1 VIVRPGVSV
10 VESTRAQGRI
20 NMGRL
25 RITVLGGV
33 SVQHAA
39 GTGIALPGKAQALI
53 GYLALQGGQTQPR
66 DKLTAILWPGVPHQ
80 RARHNLRQLLLLVRQ
95 ALPAESLEDTGD
107 GVALDTAAVEVDATE
122 FERLVR
128 IGETDALTQAATLYR
143 GDVLAGLG
151 QQSEAFEEWLLPE
164 RERLRELAVEA
175 FTKLLGYQVDA
186 SAVGAAI
193 QTAARLLAL
202 DPTHEPAHRVLMRLH
217 VQQGRRAAAL
227 RQYRTCVSILQR
239 ELGAE
244 PEAATRELYQ
254 DIVQRRH
261 EQVRDASTRA
271 RHLSTKSTAGGAG
284 HRVRSETVNVET
296 PLIGRS
302 AELVVL
308 HRALDDAR
316 SGRGRIVVLLGEA
329 GIGKSRLVAEVTTE
343 ARQGIG
349 RVLFGRAYES
359 AQILP
364 FGPWVDAIRN
374 TGLLTEEATLSGL
387 SPVWRAELAR
397 LFPELAGP
405 DLPAPSD
412 DYLHLFE
419 SLVHLIAQVAAARP
433 ITIVIE
439 DVHWADEMSVRLL
452 SFVGHRVQA
461 RRVLVLTTAR
471 EEELADADVLRR
483 VLEELR
489 RDGHDELL
497 LSPLSR
503 SDTSALVQSL
513 TAATSDPQAVARL
526 TEQVWATSEGNPFVA
541 VEALRALGEGMR
553 LPTWARLPVPQRVKD
568 LVNGR
573 AERLSDRARQLLAV
587 AAVIGRE
594 FDFTLLQRASG
605 LTDREAAA
613 GVEELV
619 RRRMLHDVDDG
630 FDFTHDRIRE
640 VAYSG
645 LLPPRRKLL
654 HGDVATALESLTA
667 GALEPPAAALG
678 THYRHAEVWNKA
690 TFYLRQAGLEALARS
705 SNREASAHF
714 EQALSALSHLPEG
727 RETLE
732 HAIDLRFGLR
742 TSLFPLGEVLRVLTY
757 LREAETLTRALDDQR
772 RIGQL
777 SVYMSHILHVTGRP
791 NEARDFGE
799 RARTVGKALGDLTVE
814 VGGTFYKG
822 AACYFAGDYE
832 PALDLLRET
841 VECLRG
847 DLGRERYGLVG
858 LPAVMARA
866 YVTWIHAERG
876 ELEAALAHG
885 HDGLRL
891 AEAVDHP
898 YSLIIA
904 CWGLLYLHATRQ
916 ELEQTS
922 QFGDRALALAR
933 AWDLPLPSAITAG
946 MMGHAYAVGGR
957 TAEGLALLEESVR
970 LHESS
975 GLVYFHSL
983 IVSYLA
989 EAHLLAGRPDDARV
1003 FGEQA
1008 LGLARKRGERG
1019 FEAWSLRV
1027 LGEIAASTGRSNV
1040 EWAERYYRQALALAT
1055 ERGMRLLAALCHLG
1069 LARLYRQ
1076 TRDTGQPAHLAI
1088 AAKEFREMALPFWL
1102 EKTEALPQH

>member
-1 VIVRPGVSV
+1 MR
-10 VESTRAQGRI
+10 
-20 NMGRL
+20 RL
-25 RITVLGGV
+25 RITLLGSI
-33 SVQHAA
+33 SVQHPA
-39 GTGIALPGKAQALI
+39 GTGIALPGKAQALV
-53 GYLALQGGQTQPR
+53 GYLALQGSHAQPR

-95 ALPAESLEDTGD
+95 ALPAASLEETGD
-107 GVALDTAAVEVDATE
+107 GVALDTAGVEVDATE

-128 IGETDALTQAATLYR
+128 MGDTDALTQAAALYH
-143 GDVLAGLG
+143 GDLLAGLG

-175 FTKLLGYQVDA
+175 FTKLLGHHVDA
-186 SAVGAAI
+186 TAVGAAI
-193 QTAARLLAL
+193 QTATRLLAL
-202 DPTHEPAHRVLMRLH
+202 DPTHEPAHRALMRLH
-217 VQQGRRAAAL
+217 VHQGRRAAAL
-227 RQYRTCVSILQR
+227 RQYQTCVSILQR

-254 DIVQRRH
+254 EIVRRRH
-261 EQVRDASTRA
+261 EQDRDTPTRA
-271 RHLSTKSTAGGAG
+271 RHLSARSTAGGAG
-284 HRVRSETVNVET
+284 HRVRSETASVEA

-302 AELVVL
+302 AELMAL
-308 HRALDDAR
+308 HRALEDAR
-316 SGRGRIVVLLGEA
+316 SGRGRIIVLLGEA
-329 GIGKSRLVAEVTTE
+329 GIGKSRLVAEVMTE
-343 ARQGIG
+343 ARPGTG

-374 TGLLTEEATLSGL
+374 TGLLAEHATLSGL

-397 LFPELAGP
+397 LFPELAEP

-419 SLVHLIAQVAAARP
+419 SLVHLIAHLAATRP
-433 ITIVIE
+433 IAIVVE

-452 SFVGHRVQA
+452 SFVGHRVHA
-461 RRVLVLTTAR
+461 WRVLVIATAR

-489 RDGHDELL
+489 SEGHDQVL

-513 TAATSDPQAVARL
+513 TAATSDSEAVARL
-526 TEQVWATSEGNPFVA
+526 SEQVWATSEGNPFVA

-553 LPTWARLPVPQRVKD
+553 FQAWGKLPVPQRVRD
-568 LVNGR
+568 LVSGR
-573 AERLSDRARQLLAV
+573 ADRLSDRARQLLAV

-605 LTDREAAA
+605 LTEREAAA

-619 RRRMLHDVDDG
+619 RRRMFHDVDDG

-640 VAYSG
+640 VVYSG

-654 HGDVATALESLTA
+654 HGDVATTLESLTA
-667 GALEPPAAALG
+667 RALEPPAAALG
-678 THYRHAEVWNKA
+678 THYRHAEVWDKA
-690 TFYLRQAGLEALARS
+690 TSYLRQAGLEALARS

-714 EQALSALSHLPEG
+714 EQALSALSHLPEN

-742 TSLFPLGEVLRVLTY
+742 TSLFPLGEVLRVLSY
-757 LREAETLTRALDDQR
+757 LQEAEPLTRALGDQR

-791 NEARDFGE
+791 KEARDFGE
-799 RARTVGKALGDLTVE
+799 RARQVGKTLGDLAVG

-822 AACYFAGDYE
+822 AACYFTGDYG

-841 VECLRG
+841 VECLGG
-847 DLGRERYGLVG
+847 DLGRDRYGLVG

-866 YVTWIHAERG
+866 YLTWIHAERG

-885 HDGLRL
+885 HDGVRL
-891 AEAVDHP
+891 AETVDHP

-904 CWGLLYLHATRQ
+904 WWGLLYLHATRQ
-916 ELEQTS
+916 ELEQIS
-922 QFGDRALALAR
+922 EFGDRALARAR

-946 MMGHAYAVGGR
+946 IMGHAYAVGGR

-989 EAHLLAGRPDDARV
+989 EAYLLSGRPDEARV

-1019 FEAWSLRV
+1019 FEAWSLRA
-1027 LGEIAASTGRSNV
+1027 LGEIAASTGRPSV
-1040 EWAERYYRQALALAT
+1040 EGAENYYREALALAT

-1069 LARLYRQ
+1069 LAKIHRQ
-1076 TRDTGQPAHLAI
+1076 KGDTGQPAHLGI
-1088 AAKEFREMALPFWL
+1088 ALKEFREMAMPFWL
-1102 EKTEALPQH
+1102 EKTEAIRAR

>member
-1 VIVRPGVSV
+1 M
-10 VESTRAQGRI
+10 A
-20 NMGRL
+20 RL
-25 RITVLGGV
+25 RITVLGGI

-39 GTGIALPGKAQALI
+39 EAGIALPGKAQALV
-53 GYLALQGGQTQPR
+53 GYLAVQGGQAQPR

-95 ALPAESLEDTGD
+95 ALPAESLGETGD
-107 GVALDTAAVEVDATE
+107 GVALDAAAVEVDATE
-122 FERLVR
+122 FERLVMV
-128 IGETDALTQAATLYR
+128 GNTDALTQAATLYR
-143 GDVLAGLG
+143 GDLLAGLG

-164 RERLRELAVEA
+164 RERLRELAIEA
-175 FTKLLGYQVDA
+175 FTKLLGHQVDA
-186 SAVGAAI
+186 SASGAAI

-227 RQYRTCVSILQR
+227 RQYQTCVSILQR
-239 ELGAE
+239 ELGTE

-261 EQVRDASTRA
+261 EPRRDAPTPT
-271 RHLSTKSTAGGAG
+271 RHLSAKSTVGGAG
-284 HRVRSETVNVET
+284 HRVRSDTANVEA

-302 AELVVL
+302 AELVAL

-329 GIGKSRLVAEVTTE
+329 GIGKSRLVAEVMTD
-343 ARQGIG
+343 ARQGTG

-374 TGLLTEEATLSGL
+374 TALLAEDATLSGL

-419 SLVHLIAQVAAARP
+419 SLVHLIAHLAAARP
-433 ITIVIE
+433 ITIVVE

-452 SFVGHRVQA
+452 SFVGHRVHA
-461 RRVLVLTTAR
+461 WRVLVVATAR
-471 EEELADADVLRR
+471 EEELADANVLRR

-489 RDGHDELL
+489 SQGHNEVL
-497 LSPLSR
+497 LSSLSQ

-513 TAATSDPQAVARL
+513 TATSDPQAVARL

-541 VEALRALGEGMR
+541 VEALRALREGMR
-553 LPTWARLPVPQRVKD
+553 LPPWARLPVPQRVRD

-573 AERLSDRARQLLAV
+573 AQRLSDRARQLLAV

-594 FDFTLLQRASG
+594 FDFTLLHRASG
-605 LTDREAAA
+605 LTEREAAA

-640 VAYSG
+640 VVYSG

-667 GALEPPAAALG
+667 RALEPPAAALG
-678 THYRHAEVWNKA
+678 THYRHAEVWDRA
-690 TFYLRQAGLEALARS
+690 TLYLRQAGLEALARS
-705 SNREASAHF
+705 SSREASAHF
-714 EQALSALSHLPEG
+714 EQALSALSHLPES

-732 HAIDLRFGLR
+732 QAIDLRFGLR

-799 RARTVGKALGDLTVE
+799 RARTVGKTLGDLSVG

-841 VECLRG
+841 VESLGG
-847 DLGRERYGLVG
+847 DRGRERYGLVG

-866 YVTWIHAERG
+866 YLTWIHAERG

-891 AEAVDHP
+891 AEAADHP

-916 ELEQTS
+916 ELERTS
-922 QFGDRALALAR
+922 QVGERALSLAR

-957 TAEGLALLEESVR
+957 TAEGLSLLEESVR

-989 EAHLLAGRPDDARV
+989 EAHLLDGRPDDARV

-1008 LGLARKRGERG
+1008 LGLARQRGERG

-1040 EWAERYYRQALALAT
+1040 EWAERCYRQALALAV

-1069 LARLYRQ
+1069 LAKLHRQ
-1076 TRDTGQPAHLAI
+1076 TRDDGQPAHLAI
-1088 AAKEFREMALPFWL
+1088 AATEFREMAVPFWL
-1102 EKTEALPQH
+1102 EKTEAVPQH

>member
-1 VIVRPGVSV
+1 
-10 VESTRAQGRI
+10 
-20 NMGRL
+20 MKRL
-25 RITVLGGV
+25 RITLLGGI
-33 SVQHAA
+33 SVQRAA
-39 GTGIALPGKAQALI
+39 GVGIALPGKAQALV
-53 GYLALQGGQTQPR
+53 GYLALQGGQAQPR
-66 DKLTAILWPGVPHQ
+66 DKLAAILWPGVPHP
-80 RARHNLRQLLLLVRQ
+80 RARHNLRQLLVVVRQ
-95 ALPAESLEDTGD
+95 ALLAESLEETGD
-107 GVALDTAAVEVDATE
+107 GVTFDTAAVEIDAAE
-122 FERLVR
+122 FERLVK
-128 IGETDALTQAATLYR
+128 IGDIDALAQAATLYH
-143 GDVLAGLG
+143 GDLLAGLG
-151 QQSEAFEEWLLPE
+151 RQSEAFEEWLLPE

-175 FTKLLGYQVDA
+175 FTRLLARQIDA

-193 QTAARLLAL
+193 QTATRLLAL
-202 DPTHEPAHRVLMRLH
+202 DSTHEAAHRALMRLH

-227 RQYRTCVSILQR
+227 RQYQTCVSILQR

-254 DIVQRRH
+254 EIVRRRH
-261 EQVRDASTRA
+261 EPDRDASTRA
-271 RHLSTKSTAGGAG
+271 RHASAKPIAGGAG
-284 HRVRSETVNVET
+284 HGERSETVNVEA

-302 AELVVL
+302 AELAAL
-308 HRALDDAR
+308 HRALENAR
-316 SGRGRIVVLLGEA
+316 SGRGRVIVLLGEA
-329 GIGKSRLVAEVTTE
+329 GIGKSRLVAEVMTHAQEQT
-343 ARQGIG
+343 GG
-349 RVLFGRAYES
+349 VLFGRAYES

-374 TGLLTEEATLSGL
+374 SGLLAEEATLSGL

-419 SLVHLIAQVAAARP
+419 SLVHLIAHVAAARP
-433 ITIVIE
+433 ITIVLE
-439 DVHWADEMSVRLL
+439 DVHWADEMSVRFL
-452 SFVGHRVQA
+452 SFVGHRVHA
-461 RRVLVLTTAR
+461 WHVLVVATAR

-489 RDGHDELL
+489 SEGHDEVL

-513 TAATSDPQAVARL
+513 TAATNDSEVARL

-541 VEALRALGEGMR
+541 VEALRALREGMR
-553 LPTWARLPVPQRVKD
+553 LSAWAKLPVPQRVRD

-573 AERLSDRARQLLAV
+573 AERLSDGARQLLPV

-594 FDFTLLQRASG
+594 FDFALLQRASG
-605 LTDREAAA
+605 LTEREAAA

-619 RRRMLHDVDDG
+619 RRRMLHDVDGG

-640 VAYSG
+640 VVYSG

-654 HGDVATALESLTA
+654 HGDVAMTLETLTA
-667 GALEPPAAALG
+667 RALEPPAAALG
-678 THYRHAEVWNKA
+678 THYRHAEVWDKA
-690 TFYLRQAGLEALARS
+690 TVYLRQAGFKALARS
-705 SNREASAHF
+705 SSREASAHF
-714 EQALSALSHLPEG
+714 EQALSALSHLPES

-757 LREAETLTRALDDQR
+757 LQEAEPLTRALDDQH

-799 RARTVGKALGDLTVE
+799 KARTVGKTLGNLSVA

-832 PALDLLRET
+832 AALDLLRET
-841 VECLRG
+841 VESLAG
-847 DLGRERYGLVG
+847 DLGRDRYGLVG

-866 YVTWIHAERG
+866 YLTWIHTERG
-876 ELEAALAHG
+876 EFEAALAHG
-885 HDGLRL
+885 HDGVRL

-904 CWGLLYLHATRQ
+904 CWGLVYLHATRQ
-916 ELEQTS
+916 ELEQTAH
-922 QFGDRALALAR
+922 FGDRALALAR

-946 MMGHAYAVGGR
+946 IMGHAYVVGGR
-957 TAEGLALLEESVR
+957 TGEGLALLEESVR

-989 EAHLLAGRPDDARV
+989 EAYLLAGRPDDARV
-1003 FGEQA
+1003 FGEKA
-1008 LGLARKRGERG
+1008 LALTRKRRERG

-1027 LGEIAASTGRSNV
+1027 LGEIAASTGRPSI
-1040 EWAERYYRQALALAT
+1040 ESAESYYRQALALAT

-1069 LARLYRQ
+1069 LAKISRH
-1076 TRDTGQPAHLAI
+1076 TGETGGPAHLSI
-1088 AAKEFREMALPFWL
+1088 AVKEFGELAIPFWL
-1102 EKTEALPQH
+1102 EKARAHADGAGTAASLHPPPSAL